1 MASAGVGLTSGYVPG
16 FEVDV
21 FISYAH
27 VDNAAPTE
35 DWVSALHENLEG
47 RLNQLL
53 GINNS
58 NVWRDRRLSSAP
70 YIFEGE
76 LQRKLATSAVL
87 LSVASP
93 RYVNSES
100 CAKEVSWF
108 RESARTNGG
117 VQVDSL
123 SRMLCVVKTP
133 PRSFDV
139 KGLESGV
146 LRVPFYRQN
155 DEHIQEFPVNS
166 AEFTS
171 TCLNVANQIAVV
183 LDRLR
188 SRRASANRVATP
200 RTVFLADTTKDL
212 KEARAQIF
220 GELTA
225 RGHRV
230 LPESSLPTEDKEE
243 LEAALRD
250 IVPGCDFA
258 VHLAGKRYG
267 AVPDGEDVRSVVRLQ
282 YEWVRDNGGEK
293 LRQFVWIPEDLAD
306 PEPRQQE
313 FLSTLADVA
322 HRTGLASFKDD
333 LLDALAKKEEKAAP
347 KQPVQQSSKSIYLV
361 CDQRDLSATEFH
373 QIRNYLIGQ
382 GYPVD
387 LPVFEGDPGELREA
401 ELMSLRDNDAT
412 LIYYGNAQDRWVKS
426 KRAEIRKSLTDL
438 GRSSP
443 RAVYLSIPEKEM
455 KRIEYAAPGGRLPEK
470 GPFPPLLVLGDCGP
484 FESQKLQ
491 PLLDELGQE

>member
-1 MASAGVGLTSGYVPG
+1 MNSGYVPG
-16 FEVDV
+16 FDVDV

-27 VDNAAPTE
+27 IDNAAPTE
-35 DWVSALHENLEG
+35 GWISALHAKVEG

-53 GINNS
+53 GVNNA
-58 NVWRDRRLSSAP
+58 NVWRDKRLGAAP
-70 YIFEGE
+70 YQFEGE
-76 LQRKLATSAVL
+76 IERKLAASAVF

-93 RYVNSES
+93 RYLNSES

-108 RESARTNGG
+108 RESARNSGG

-133 PRSFDV
+133 PRSFEG
-139 KGLESGV
+139 KGLETGV
-146 LRVPFYRQN
+146 LRVLFYRQD
-155 DEHIQEFPVNS
+155 DESFEEFPADS
-166 AEFTS
+166 ASFTT
-171 TCLNVANQIAVV
+171 TCNNVAAQIAVL
-183 LDRLR
+183 LDRMRTHRVSSMPAADVR
-188 SRRASANRVATP
+188 SVFVAE
-200 RTVFLADTTKDL
+200 TTKDL
-212 KEARAQIF
+212 KEARSQIC

-230 LPESSLPTEDKEE
+230 LPQTSLPMEDKDE
-243 LEAALRD
+243 LEAALRE
-250 IVPGCDFA
+250 ILPSCEFA

-267 AVPDGEDVRSVVRLQ
+267 PVPDGEESRSAVRLQ
-282 YEWVRDNGGEK
+282 YEWVRDNRVGDGF
-293 LRQFVWIPEDLAD
+293 RQFVWIPEDLAE

-313 FLSTLADVA
+313 FLNTISDFA

-333 LLDALAKKEEKAAP
+333 LLDALVKKEPKAGL
-347 KQPVQQSSKSIYLV
+347 KQQVQQSTKSIYLV
-361 CDQRDLSATEFH
+361 CDQRDLSAAEFQ
-373 QIRNYLIGQ
+373 QIRNYLISR

-412 LIYYGNAQDRWVKS
+412 LIYYGNAQDRWVKT

-443 RAVYLSIPEKEM
+443 RAVYLSVPEKEM
-455 KRIEYAAPGGRLPEK
+455 KKIEYTAPGGRLPEK
-470 GPFPPLLVLGDCGP
+470 GPFPPLLVLGDCGA
-484 FESQKLQ
+484 FEEQKLQ
-491 PLLDELGQE
+491 PLLDEIEQL